1 VSDKENNER
10 KKKLFALRRG
20 YYCPSFFKLGVET
33 VYNLGDLNTLQT
45 EPEPFST
52 FFHEYIHFLQDV
64 TTSFGL
70 ANGCIIVDRM
80 KYANHEV
87 FRQGVSFQVPL
98 SLKEDATTEINKEIH
113 KVYLGD
119 GYGSAPSAITV
130 TKVKEVDSAV
140 MLPAPYSK
148 YVPRVKVTFKKD
160 DTTGTFD
167 FGAFCIMETMT
178 HIAQNRY
185 HTVAHDAVPYRAGQ
199 LIAQSEYDV
208 IGKNDLFV
216 FALCDACLMTFQPG
230 LTFYR
235 ALCHMKNDG
244 FYPSNEREVYDFV
257 IRNFKAENTPLMSH
271 FSWMSGYATVQYIGY
286 LTTRTFDNERHW
298 IHHVLIKAHEL
309 RINNPYF

>member
-1 VSDKENNER
+1 
-10 KKKLFALRRG
+10 
-20 YYCPSFFKLGVET
+20 
-33 VYNLGDLNTLQT
+33 
-45 EPEPFST
+45 
-52 FFHEYIHFLQDV
+52 
-64 TTSFGL
+64 
-70 ANGCIIVDRM
+70 
-80 KYANHEV
+80 
-87 FRQGVSFQVPL
+87 
-98 SLKEDATTEINKEIH
+98 
-113 KVYLGD
+113 
-119 GYGSAPSAITV
+119 
-130 TKVKEVDSAV
+130 
-140 MLPAPYSK
+140 
-148 YVPRVKVTFKKD
+148 
-160 DTTGTFD
+160 
-167 FGAFCIMETMT
+167 METMT